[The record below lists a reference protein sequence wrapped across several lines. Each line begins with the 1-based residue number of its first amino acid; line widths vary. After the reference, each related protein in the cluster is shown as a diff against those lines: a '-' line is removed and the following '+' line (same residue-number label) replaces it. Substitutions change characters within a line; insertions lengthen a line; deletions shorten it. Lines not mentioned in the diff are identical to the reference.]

1 MTRGFHYYLKYFLNS
16 HISWDGNQL
25 NGIIEPFP
33 YVNLTITSPNK
44 FIYYSN
50 VCTHSYSFTWWQ
62 ENDWRNHLDWMALQ
76 GINLFIAPIQ
86 EQIWTRVYRSLKMT
100 DDEINDH
107 FAGPAYLAWQ
117 RMGNIRKWGGILS
130 SNYKKWQFNLQKR
143 IIKAARSLGMIIA
156 LPGFAGHVP
165 KAFKRLFPNAKM
177 SPTSRWGDFPDI
189 FCKTYFLDSRDAY
202 YKSINNLYLK
212 EIIKQYGTDHVYF
225 LDPFNELEPPSNDVE
240 YIGGISKGVYDGLTA
255 VDKNAVWLLQ
265 GWMFRY
271 PIWDKDMIKAFLTV
285 NEQGSMMILDLQSD
299 QYSVYDHTES
309 YYGQPFIWCMLH
321 NFGGAL
327 GMQGSLNII
336 NEVNHRLIGE
346 WKNKLFL
353 L

>member
-16 HISWDGNQL
+16 HVSWDGNQL
-25 NGIIEPFP
+25 NGIHGPFP
-33 YVNLTITSPNK
+33 HVNLTIASPNK

-86 EQIWTRVYRSLKMT
+86 EQIWTRVYRALKMT

-130 SNYKKWQFNLQKR
+130 SNYKKYQLSLQKR
-143 IIKAARSLGMIIA
+143 IIKASRSLGMIIA

-165 KAFKRLFPNAKM
+165 KAFKRLFPLAKM
-177 SPTSRWGDFPDI
+177 TSTSRWGDFPDI
-189 FCKTYFLDSRDAY
+189 FCKIYFLDSRDPY
-202 YKSINNLYLK
+202 YKSVNNLYLK

-225 LDPFNELEPPSNDVE
+225 LDPFNELEPPSKTPKYVR
-240 YIGGISKGVYDGLTA
+240 GISKGIYDELTA
-255 VDKNAVWLLQ
+255 VDNNAVWLLQ

-271 PIWDKDMIKAFLTV
+271 TIWHKDMIKAFLTA
-285 NEQGSMMILDLQSD
+285 NEKGSMMILDLQSD
-299 QYSVYDHTES
+299 QYAVYDHTES
-309 YYGQPFIWCMLH
+309 YFGQPFIWCMLH

-336 NEVNHRLIGE
+336 NEVNI
-346 WKNKLFL
+346 
-353 L
+353 